1 MPRRDGSDGDTG
13 PGLEPHAGTVGLPPA
28 GRRLG
33 RQARLVSRAVRH
45 PTAVPRR
52 IRWLASPRVAYLDLN
67 HDERR
72 AVLLASSGRSGSTWL
87 SEMLVQA
94 FACRVLFEPWRSR
107 RGRPDGAPV
116 WGYFVDR
123 AADDP
128 ALAAALGRTFAGRL
142 RGRWVDQDNTVRLPR
157 RRLVK
162 EIRTTNLL
170 PWVAARFPDMPI
182 VFLLRHP
189 VAAARSATDLGWDPM
204 LDDYVNQADLLSGP
218 LAPFADLIAERARSG
233 DLFEQHVLRWCLEN
247 LVPITYLSPGA
258 ALVVFY
264 ESLRLD
270 PAVEFRRVAEYV
282 SRSSQ
287 GRWPFDPDRPV
298 VFDRGSLTN
307 YRGSAVATGQ
317 DAVDRWPDEVAPGD
331 VDRAVEL
338 IAAFGLDRIYDRSPT
353 PRLRPDEVL
362 LGPAAST
369 T

>member
-1 MPRRDGSDGDTG
+1 MPEPDGSDGDTG
-13 PGLEPHAGTVGLPPA
+13 RSPDMHAGAVGLPPVR
-28 GRRLG
+28 RRLG
-33 RQARLVSRAVRH
+33 RHARLVRRAVRH

-52 IRWLASPRVAYLDLN
+52 IRWLASPRVTYLDLN

-116 WGYFVDR
+116 WGYYVDR
-123 AADDP
+123 GADDP
-128 ALAAALGRTFAGRL
+128 ALAAALRRTFAGRL
-142 RGRWVDQDNTVRLPR
+142 RGRWVDQNNAVRLPR

-170 PWVAARFPDMPI
+170 PWVAGRFPDLPI
-182 VFLLRHP
+182 LFLLRHP

-204 LDDYVNQADLLSGP
+204 LSDYLNQADLVNGP
-218 LAPFADLIAERARSG
+218 MAPFADLIAARAASG

-247 LVPITYLSPGA
+247 LVPINYLSPGT

-264 ESLRLD
+264 ESLRRD
-270 PAVEFRRVAEYV
+270 PEVEFRRVAEYV
-282 SRSSQ
+282 SSSSH
-287 GRWPFDPDRPV
+287 GNWSFDPDRPV

-307 YRGSAVATGQ
+307 YRGSAIASG
-317 DAVDRWPDEVAPGD
+317 DDGSDRWPPEVALGD
-331 VDRAVEL
+331 VDRAVDL
-338 IAAFGLDRIYDRSPT
+338 VAAFGLDRIYGTSPG
-353 PRLRPDEVL
+353 PILHPDEVL
-362 LGPAAST
+362 RGPAPETS
-369 T
+369 